1 MMGILVIGKIVFCIW
16 YINASITLY
25 ITSQI
30 KTITMCLVSY
40 YGSLNIIVQ

>member
-16 YINASITLY
+16 YINASISVY
-25 ITSQI
+25 ITSQS

-40 YGSLNIIVQ
+40 LEALI